1 MTSIN
6 HYLPKFLICKLIVDH
21 PFHVDVDG
29 ELFTTSS
36 INKAQADYKDLYY
49 GLQNLVAKK
58 REAMKSI
65 SIEAWG
71 KFKSSRGIGKNELRD
86 KRPHRAMLC
95 SCAESFSMQTKQVLR
110 PCTV

>member
-6 HYLPKFLICKLIVDH
+6 YYLPKFSICKLIVDH
-21 PFHVDVDG
+21 PFHADVDG

-36 INKAQADYKDLYY
+36 INKPEADYKDLYY
-49 GLQNLVAKK
+49 GLQNLIAKK

-71 KFKSSRGIGKNELRD
+71 KFKSLRGIGKNRI
-86 KRPHRAMLC
+86 KRQKT
-95 SCAESFSMQTKQVLR
+95 S
-110 PCTV
+110 